1 MMLYSFAW
9 PKKERVADLF
19 WKAAFDAEQNYC
31 HQPMLTDGGEA
42 EQLETC
48 ISRQA
53 AQPQCSASPVFL
65 SQAQVATGASRTWEK
80 TQEKHDAS
88 AK

>member
-1 MMLYSFAW
+1 M
-9 PKKERVADLF
+9 F
-19 WKAAFDAEQNYC
+19 WKVVFDAGQNFC

-42 EQLETC
+42 EQPETC

-53 AQPQCSASPVFL
+53 GQPQCPPSPVFL
-65 SQAQVATGASRTWEK
+65 SQAQVAIGASRTWGK
-80 TQEKHDAS
+80 TQQKDDAS